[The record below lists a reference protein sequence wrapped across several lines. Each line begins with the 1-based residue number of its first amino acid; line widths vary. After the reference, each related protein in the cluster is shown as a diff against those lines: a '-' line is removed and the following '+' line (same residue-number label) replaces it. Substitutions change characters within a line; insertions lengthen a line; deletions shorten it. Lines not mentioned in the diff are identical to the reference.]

1 MLTYASLFV
10 TFLIFFNSFA
20 IGKMI
25 QRNYFSLSPNLSFFA
40 GLIIYYI
47 IYALAYVPFILVDDL
62 KQYYVYTV
70 LSIQI
75 LLVIIYLFS
84 YKSFFISFSFNY
96 KVFISFLISL
106 IIICFCYYLF
116 FHKVE
121 FGLLNSPTVSDTWSI
136 PTLNS
141 FSITYGQ
148 LLQFFEKSK
157 ITTTDFNLF
166 QRYMFPMIVS
176 IFGSVLVTEFYSI
189 KSFKNIKNIISLLFV
204 SFLLGFF
211 IFNVDKTNLA
221 SNSFYEK
228 LLTDSFAFL
237 IFFYG
242 INVFLKKDINLERE
256 PYFFILSMASL
267 LLVFINANYII
278 ISIFIYALTI
288 IFICLK
294 KINFGADALIESSIF
309 MIGCVCIFTLSQY
322 SLTNTGSI
330 IIFSLVL
337 SATIILFSIF
347 YILKKNNAK
356 TTYWP
361 FIQKTSIKTNKY
373 FKFIYFAVFLALL
386 TAAFVNIFSKLFR
399 PEEVNLFFDEINLF
413 KFLTNVIN
421 YNASTLTKDFTNY
434 GFASFYVIVFLI
446 SFTQIWKM
454 SKKTNTNK
462 KNLNHFSFSYFF
474 IFSPFL
480 LYEIKTFSY
489 LLSNNGIYSFDL
501 VFKLLLLFVFGYV
514 SGLFKQVEFIKLDF
528 KFINKINLETLS
540 ISYKNNWLRKVFW
553 TVKKPIYIVSNIVGQ
568 LVENDYF
575 KFALYSTLI
584 SFFTISVFVCNFTQ

>member
-1 MLTYASLFV
+1 MLTYASIFV

-47 IYALAYVPFILVDDL
+47 IYALAYVPFILIDDL

-75 LLVIIYLFS
+75 LLVITYLFS

-96 KVFISFLISL
+96 KVFSSFLISL
-106 IIICFCYYLF
+106 ITICFCYYLF
-116 FHKVE
+116 FHRVE
-121 FGLLNSPTVSDTWSI
+121 FGLLNSPTVNDVWSI
-136 PTLNS
+136 PTVNS

-189 KSFKNIKNIISLLFV
+189 KSFKNIKDIISLLFV

-322 SLTNTGSI
+322 SLANTGSI

-337 SATIILFSIF
+337 AATIILFSIF

-361 FIQKTSIKTNKY
+361 FIQKTSIRTNRY
-373 FKFIYFAVFLALL
+373 FKFIYFTVFLALL
-386 TAAFVNIFSKLFR
+386 IAAFVNIFSKLFR

-421 YNASTLTKDFTNY
+421 YNASVLTKDFTNY

-462 KNLNHFSFSYFF
+462 MNLNHFSFSYFF
-474 IFSPFL
+474 IFSPFF

-489 LLSNNGIYSFDL
+489 LLSPNGTYSFDL

-514 SGLFKQVEFIKLDF
+514 SGLFKKVEFIKLDF

-540 ISYKNNWLRKVFW
+540 INYKNNRLKKVFW
-553 TVKKPIYIVSNIVGQ
+553 TIKKPIYIVSNIIGQ